1 MLSDCKSDR
10 TLPKA
15 PCAYRRGPV
24 RTDLQSARLNIGIC
38 NPAIL
43 FIALQ
48 MLIFNA
54 VGLQIRQ
61 NITVIA
67 LCLSRKLP
75 VLIPEAPCA
84 CSRSS
89 PCLSR
94 KLPVLVPEAPRAYFG
109 SASCL
114 SRKRLVLIVGS
125 ARGYFPRNVPK
136 NGQGRGEYIH
146 SQQDMKRIIA
156 VWRKAPDGNK
166 KETPRSREASG
177 CFA

>member
-15 PCAYRRGPV
+15 PCTYCRSPV

-61 NITVIA
+61 NITKSALHLLPKPRSYGFAIRTSEYRDLQSRNSFYRIA
-67 LCLSRKLP
+67 NAYIQCCRIANPTEHYQKRP
-75 VLIPEAPCA
+75 ALIAEAPRAYCRSA
-84 CSRSS
+84 SRLS
-89 PCLSR
+89 PKRLA
-94 KLPVLVPEAPRAYFG
+94 LIAEAPRAYFG
-109 SASCL
+109 GA
-114 SRKRLVLIVGS
+114 
-125 ARGYFPRNVPK
+125 
-136 NGQGRGEYIH
+136 GRF
-146 SQQDMKRIIA
+146 
-156 VWRKAPDGNK
+156 V
-166 KETPRSREASG
+166 
-177 CFA
+177 